1 MSETDTENLGARTR
15 TSAGATGGAND
26 AGWGVKVNMPPPQLN
41 EYSCYDDY
49 KREVKLWMMTSDQR
63 PEKLGPLLAV
73 SLPNISKLYGNK
85 LKTSCLKKY
94 EPEELHTAGGFDKVL
109 KFLDDKLG
117 TTKALSEINAFA
129 DIYNYR
135 RPENVG
141 VVEYVSEID
150 LKLDTLAGTGLILPD
165 TVRAYILLIA
175 AKLNDNQYEIVK
187 GLIDV
192 AQENKVANLY
202 EKIREKLLN
211 MLTDSLGKVVGEATK
226 NVGDSAE
233 AAFIADHEEAFALW
247 KNNKKPWKGK
257 DGGKSSYNQS
267 SNYKGAGN
275 KALNMKDRDGNIMR
289 CRECDSPNHFIR
301 ECPKLKK
308 ESKGR
313 FKTYQ
318 KFKGKN
324 GKVYMCQVDSS
335 EEDEGKNDSDEELYY
350 TAVMYTT
357 DKKDL
362 SRFTA
367 EAINCG
373 ALDSC
378 CTCTV
383 TGKKWL
389 VIFLQ
394 SLPKDMKE
402 MVKGPYPSGKTFM
415 FGNQGKMTADEAYE
429 IPIKI
434 GGKLHMI
441 KIDVIESD
449 IPLLLSKAEM
459 KNLGM
464 TLDMK
469 NDAAYING
477 APAKVSTTS
486 AGHMIMDLIDQD
498 EAQVM
503 EELYAIN
510 LLESD
515 RRTQKRMLDKIHR
528 QFGHRT
534 KPIFVSL
541 LKDTNNWL
549 PEFSGMLD
557 KIIDNCEGCIMKK
570 KTPARPSV
578 ALPRATDFNEIL
590 TMDLKIWEGKYIL
603 YMIDSFS
610 RYTVATVIPRKKPNE
625 VVDAIFK
632 HWVKYFGVP
641 HTVMTDNGGE
651 FTGEEMR
658 NVTSYLNVYKDTT
671 GAEAPWMNGLNERNH
686 ALADNIL
693 RQVTRDYPDMDLAT
707 AIAWACAAKNS
718 LSTVY
723 GYSPFQLVFGK
734 NPRLPNVI
742 NDPPPS
748 WAIKPQS
755 EALLKH
761 LNAMHATREAFIK
774 AEKCE
779 KLKIAL
785 RTKIRTI
792 DRIYK
797 PGDYAFY
804 KRESDPEFKG
814 PAKVIFQD
822 GKIIWLRHGSY
833 CCKVSINRLQPV
845 SDDLAKGYRAAE
857 APVEAEKSDIKQED
871 SADTDTNQKTAD
883 KVLVEQESSI
893 RRKPKTKKVMNIVD
907 SDHNDADDES
917 DHADN
922 RVEQRNI
929 VHRPTTRSV
938 ANDNNADETDEE
950 HAQEEMEHS
959 LADDQS
965 DDEESDDDHQIGDD
979 IHDQVNVNNTSDDNF
994 TDCDEVRESNKELG
1008 TDKEPIFIKS
1018 KDRVEIKDD
1027 NVTDGRWE
1035 KATITG
1041 RAGKAK
1047 TWPDCWNFKLDSGKA
1062 FWADI
1067 KNLDDIRKMPEEEAL
1082 AVYTHEHILAVMIP
1096 KDKQK
1101 TEECLTAKNNELK
1114 KLQDFDTYSVVEDKG
1129 QKHITCTWVMTQ
1141 KGDEVRAR
1149 LTARGFQEEEEI
1161 PSDSPTLQ
1169 KANLRTVLA
1178 IAAAKE
1184 WTITATDIKSAFLQ
1198 GSEMTRDVYVKPPLE
1213 ANMPGK
1219 LWKLKKCLYG
1229 LRDASRA
1236 WYEKVAEKLE
1246 AAGFKRSDYDAGLFF
1261 LKNSQGKLIG
1271 IVGLHVD
1278 DFISAG
1284 TTEFSTIIIPKVLS
1298 IFQVGKSEVNSF
1310 LYTGFQIQQC
1320 KQGISLNQSE
1330 YVSRIDI
1337 PVLDAARLLD
1347 KESELEPKELTIYR
1361 MMVGSTNW
1369 VSRASRP
1376 DLCFDMVNLSTKFK
1390 GGRIQ
1395 DLKDARKV
1403 LTNIVQN
1410 DASIMLSNV
1419 GNLKSSEL
1427 WLYTD
1432 ASFGNLNE
1440 GVDSTGAYI
1449 LLLVNTSN
1457 GKCAPLDWK
1466 ANKVKRVVTS
1476 TLAAETL
1483 SLYAGLDAAVAM
1495 REQLQVM
1502 LGMDHSFPI
1511 TALVDNKST
1520 VDAVQAAVSLTT
1532 EKRLR
1537 KEIGAVK
1544 QMLKQGKLK
1553 QLKWVPTQ
1561 HMLCDALTKKGVNS
1575 LRLMKA
1581 MQTGSLDREYLES
1594 VL

>member
-1 MSETDTENLGARTR
+1 
-15 TSAGATGGAND
+15 
-26 AGWGVKVNMPPPQLN
+26 
-41 EYSCYDDY
+41 
-49 KREVKLWMMTSDQR
+49 
-63 PEKLGPLLAV
+63 
-73 SLPNISKLYGNK
+73 
-85 LKTSCLKKY
+85 
-94 EPEELHTAGGFDKVL
+94 
-109 KFLDDKLG
+109 
-117 TTKALSEINAFA
+117 
-129 DIYNYR
+129 
-135 RPENVG
+135 
-141 VVEYVSEID
+141 
-150 LKLDTLAGTGLILPD
+150 
-165 TVRAYILLIA
+165 
-175 AKLNDNQYEIVK
+175 
-187 GLIDV
+187 
-192 AQENKVANLY
+192 
-202 EKIREKLLN
+202 
-211 MLTDSLGKVVGEATK
+211 
-226 NVGDSAE
+226 
-233 AAFIADHEEAFALW
+233 
-247 KNNKKPWKGK
+247 
-257 DGGKSSYNQS
+257 
-267 SNYKGAGN
+267 
-275 KALNMKDRDGNIMR
+275 MKDRDGNVMR

-301 ECPKLKK
+301 ECPKF
-308 ESKGR
+308 KGEGKGQ
-313 FKTYQ
+313 FKTYKQ
-318 KFKGKN
+318 FKGKN

-335 EEDEGKNDSDEELYY
+335 DEESNKGESDEELYY

-367 EAINCG
+367 EALNCG

-389 VIFLQ
+389 AIFLQ
-394 SLPKDMKE
+394 SLPKDMKDK
-402 MVKGPYPSGKTFM
+402 VQGPFASGKTFM
-415 FGNQGKMTADEAYE
+415 FGNQGKLTAEESYK

-434 GGKLHMI
+434 GGKIHVI
-441 KIDVIESD
+441 DIDVIDSD

-459 KNLGM
+459 KRLGM

-498 EAQVM
+498 EAEVM

-510 LLESD
+510 LLTSD
-515 RRTQKRMLDKIHR
+515 KRTQRRMLNKIHR

-541 LKDTNNWL
+541 LKDTNNWI
-549 PEFSGMLD
+549 PEFSSMLD
-557 KIIDNCEGCIMKK
+557 KIIDGCEGCIMKK

-590 TMDLKIWEGKYIL
+590 SMDLKIWEGKYIL

-625 VVDAIFK
+625 VVDAVFK
-632 HWVKYFGVP
+632 HWIKYFGVP
-641 HTVMTDNGGE
+641 QTVMTDNGGE

-693 RQVTRDYPDMDLAT
+693 RQVVRDYPDLDIAT
-707 AIAWACAAKNS
+707 AIAWACAAKNA

-755 EALLKH
+755 QALLKN
-761 LNAMHATREAFIK
+761 LEAMHATREAFIK

-804 KRESDPEFKG
+804 KRENDPEFKG

-845 SDDLAKGYRAAE
+845 SDELARGYRAAE
-857 APVEAEKSDIKQED
+857 APAKPTAEASVEPVKPPADDIKQEV
-871 SADTDTNQKTAD
+871 ADDTLDNASQSEPTYSERYPSRSKTRRS
-883 KVLVEQESSI
+883 KIVE
-893 RRKPKTKKVMNIVD
+893 
-907 SDHNDADDES
+907 SDHNDADEES
-917 DHADN
+917 DGGEHDN
-922 RVEQRNI
+922 VDM
-929 VHRPTTRSV
+929 P
-938 ANDNNADETDEE
+938 NNADTGVQNKDVNEVSDEE
-950 HAQEEMEHS
+950 
-959 LADDQS
+959 
-965 DDEESDDDHQIGDD
+965 
-979 IHDQVNVNNTSDDNF
+979 F
-994 TDCDEVRESNKELG
+994 TDCSETEQVDKDSEELG
-1008 TDKEPIFIKS
+1008 TTKDPIIIKA
-1018 KDRVEIKDD
+1018 KDRVEVKDD
-1027 NVTDGRWE
+1027 KATEGRWE
-1035 KATITG
+1035 RATITG

-1047 TWPDCWNFKLDSGKA
+1047 TWPDCWNFKLDSGKE

-1067 KNLDDIRKMPEEEAL
+1067 KQLDDLRKMPEEEAL

-1096 KDKQK
+1096 KDQQN
-1101 TEECLTAKNNELK
+1101 TDQCLAAKMNELQ
-1114 KLQDFDTYSVVEDKG
+1114 KLKDFETYEVEEDVG

-1141 KGDEVRAR
+1141 KGDEARAR

-1178 IAAAKE
+1178 IAAANE

-1198 GSEMTRDVYVKPPLE
+1198 GSEMTRDVWVKPPKE
-1213 ANMPGK
+1213 AGMQGK
-1219 LWKLKKCLYG
+1219 LWKLRKCLYG

-1236 WYEKVAEKLE
+1236 WYERVADKLE

-1261 LKNSQGKLIG
+1261 KHNSQGKLIG
-1271 IVGLHVD
+1271 VVGLHVD

-1284 TTEFSTIIIPKVLS
+1284 NKEFSLNIIPQVLS
-1298 IFQVGKSEVNSF
+1298 IFQVGKSETGSF
-1310 LYTGFQIQQC
+1310 LYTGFQIQQG
-1320 KQGISLNQSE
+1320 KQGISLDQSE
-1330 YVSRIDI
+1330 YVARIDI

-1347 KESELEPKELTIYR
+1347 KDSELEPKELTVYR

-1376 DLCFDMVNLSTKFK
+1376 DLCFDMVSLSTKFK
-1390 GGRIQ
+1390 GGRIS
-1395 DLKDARKV
+1395 DLKEAKKV
-1403 LTNIVQN
+1403 LTNIVHN

-1419 GNLKSSEL
+1419 GDLRKSEI

-1432 ASFGNLNE
+1432 ASFGNLNDS
-1440 GVDSTGAYI
+1440 VDSTGAYI
-1449 LLLVNTSN
+1449 ILLVNTEN
-1457 GKCAPLDWK
+1457 GRCAPLDWK
-1466 ANKVKRVVTS
+1466 TNKIKRVVTS

-1483 SLYAGLDAAVAM
+1483 SLYAGLDAAIAL
-1495 REQLQVM
+1495 RSQLRVM
-1502 LGMDHSFPI
+1502 LGKDHNLYI
-1511 TALVDNKST
+1511 RALVDNKSA
-1520 VDAVQAAVSLTT
+1520 VDAVSAAVSLTT

-1544 QMLKQGKLK
+1544 QMLKDNKLK

-1561 HMLCDALTKKGVNS
+1561 HMLADALTKKGVNS
-1575 LRLMKA
+1575 LRLMKV
-1581 MQTGSLDREYLES
+1581 MQTGILDKEYLDS
-1594 VL
+1594 VLEQ

>member
-1 MSETDTENLGARTR
+1 MADGAETGVQSDEENEFM
-15 TSAGATGGAND
+15 AGANEGGS
-26 AGWGVKVNMPPPQLN
+26 GMRCNMPPPKLN
-41 EYSCYDDY
+41 TYSCYDDFR
-49 KREVKLWMMTSDQR
+49 KEVKLWQMTCDQR

-73 SLPNISKLYGNK
+73 ALPNVSKKYGNK
-85 LKTSCLKKY
+85 IKTAVLKKY
-94 EPEELHTAGGFDKVL
+94 DPEELHTRGGFDLVL
-109 KFLDDKLG
+109 KFLDEKLG
-117 TTKALSEINAFA
+117 TTKVLSEINAFA

-135 RPENVG
+135 RQPDQG
-141 VVEYVSEID
+141 VVQFVSEVE
-150 LKLDTLAGTGLILPD
+150 LKLDTLAGTGLKLPD
-165 TVRAYILLIA
+165 TINAYILLCS
-175 AKLNDNQYEIVK
+175 AKLNDTQYELIC

-192 AQENKVANLY
+192 AKENKADNLY
-202 EKIREKLLN
+202 EKVKEKILS
-211 MLTDSLGKVVGEATK
+211 MLTNSLGQVVS
-226 NVGDSAE
+226 DSVSNDITEE
-233 AAFIADHEEAFALW
+233 AAFMADHEEAFALW
-247 KNNKKPWKGK
+247 KNNKKYWKGK
-257 DGGKSSYNQS
+257 NDGKSYNTGHS
-267 SNYKGAGN
+267 NSGTNNYKGATN
-275 KALNMKDRDGNIMR
+275 KMLNMKDRDGNVMR

-301 ECPKLKK
+301 DCPKVKK
-308 ESKGR
+308 EGR
-313 FKTYQ
+313 GKYKTFQ

-335 EEDEGKNDSDEELYY
+335 DEDEGKSSSDQELYY

-357 DKKDL
+357 DKKEL

-402 MVKGPYPSGKTFM
+402 MVKGPFSSDKTFM
-415 FGNQGKMTADEAYE
+415 FGNQGKLKAEESYE
-429 IPIKI
+429 IPIKV
-434 GGKLHMI
+434 GGKVHMI
-441 KIDVIESD
+441 RIDVIDSD

-464 TLDMK
+464 TLDLK

-498 EAQVM
+498 EAEVM
-503 EELYAIN
+503 EELYAIR
-510 LLESD
+510 LLEADKRSQ
-515 RRTQKRMLDKIHR
+515 RRMLNKIHR

-534 KPIFVSL
+534 KAIFVSL
-541 LKDTNNWL
+541 LKDTNNWI

-557 KIIDNCEGCIMKK
+557 KIIDGCEGCILKK

-590 TMDLKIWEGKYIL
+590 SMDLKIWRGKYIL

-632 HWVKYFGVP
+632 HWVKYFGIP
-641 HTVMTDNGGE
+641 QTVMTDNGGE

-658 NVTSYLNVYKDTT
+658 AVTSYLNVYKDTT

-693 RQVTRDYPDMDLAT
+693 RQVIRDYPELDLAT
-707 AIAWACAAKNS
+707 AIAWACTAKNS

-755 EALLKH
+755 EALLKN
-761 LNAMHATREAFIK
+761 LKAMHATREAFIK

-797 PGDYAFY
+797 PGDYVFY
-804 KRESDPEFKG
+804 KRENDPDYKG

-822 GKIIWLRHGSY
+822 SKIVWLRHGSY
-833 CCKVSINRLQPV
+833 CCKVSVNRLQPV
-845 SDDLAKGYRAAE
+845 SDELARGYRAAE
-857 APVEAEKSDIKQED
+857 APTAAEKPAVKVIKQED
-871 SADTDTNQKTAD
+871 LSESEDEHDNMQEYEVEDNNLNVGKSDISSTDAINSD
-883 KVLVEQESSI
+883 G
-893 RRKPKTKKVMNIVD
+893 IVNNT
-907 SDHNDADDES
+907 DHNVIDADNDPEQGTSIES
-917 DHADN
+917 NETVTNTENHQVSDK
-922 RVEQRNI
+922 
-929 VHRPTTRSV
+929 
-938 ANDNNADETDEE
+938 NDLDQDYNDDDLFTD
-950 HAQEEMEHS
+950 A
-959 LADDQS
+959 S
-965 DDEESDDDHQIGDD
+965 DDEDADYDTDVEVEHDNEQEGTHQD
-979 IHDQVNVNNTSDDNF
+979 
-994 TDCDEVRESNKELG
+994 
-1008 TDKEPIFIKS
+1008 PIRVGKH
-1018 KDRVEIKDD
+1018 DRVELRDD
-1027 NVTDGRWE
+1027 SVTDGKWE

-1047 TWPDCWNFKLDSGKA
+1047 TWPDCWNFKLDSGKE

-1067 KNLDDIRKMPEEEAL
+1067 KQLDDLRKMPEEDAL
-1082 AVYTHEHILAVMIP
+1082 AVYTHEHILAVMIA
-1096 KDKQK
+1096 KDKQN
-1101 TEECLTAKNNELK
+1101 TDECIAAKNAELE
-1114 KLQDFDTYSVVEDKG
+1114 KLKSFDTYEVVEDVG
-1129 QKHITCTWVMTQ
+1129 QKHITCTWVMTE
-1141 KGDEVRAR
+1141 KENEARAR
-1149 LTARGFQEEEEI
+1149 LTARGFQEEEDI

-1178 IAAAKE
+1178 IAASKSWE
-1184 WTITATDIKSAFLQ
+1184 ITATDIKSAFLQ
-1198 GSEMTRDVYVKPPLE
+1198 GSDLTRDVFVKPPRE

-1229 LRDASRA
+1229 LKDASRA
-1236 WYEKVAEKLE
+1236 WYEKVAAKLE
-1246 AAGFKRSDYDAGLFF
+1246 AAGFKRSVYDAGLFF
-1261 LKNSQGKLIG
+1261 LHDKHGKLIG

-1284 TTEFSTIIIPKVLS
+1284 TKEFSNAIIPKVLS
-1298 IFQVGKSEVNSF
+1298 IFQVGKSETNSF
-1310 LYTGFQIQQC
+1310 LYTGFQI
-1320 KQGISLNQSE
+1320 KQGKTGITLDQSE
-1330 YVSRIDI
+1330 YVARIEI
-1337 PVLDAARLLD
+1337 PVLDAARLLEKD
-1347 KESELEPKELTIYR
+1347 SELEPKELTTYR
-1361 MMVGSTNW
+1361 QMVGGTNW
-1369 VSRASRP
+1369 VTRATRP
-1376 DLCFDMVNLSTKFK
+1376 DLCFDMVSLSTKFK
-1390 GGRIQ
+1390 GGKIS
-1395 DLKDARKV
+1395 DLKESRKV
-1403 LTNIVQN
+1403 LTNIVVN
-1410 DASIMLSNV
+1410 DASIMLSDV
-1419 GNLKSSEL
+1419 GDLSKAEI
-1427 WLYTD
+1427 WVYTD

-1449 LLLVNTSN
+1449 ILLVNPEN
-1457 GKCAPLDWK
+1457 GKCATLDWK

-1495 REQLQVM
+1495 RQELMVM
-1502 LGMDHSFPI
+1502 LGKGHYFPLRAI
-1511 TALVDNKST
+1511 VDNKST
-1520 VDAVQAAVSLTT
+1520 VDAVNATVSLTS

-1544 QMLKQGKLK
+1544 EMLKKGKLK
-1553 QLKWVPTQ
+1553 ELIWVPTK
-1561 HMLCDALTKKGVNS
+1561 HMLADALTKKGVNS
-1575 LRLMKA
+1575 LRLMKVV
-1581 MQTGSLDREYLES
+1581 QTGRLDSDYLDS
-1594 VL
+1594 VLVKNKY